1 MLDHIL
7 MNNFACPCCK
17 RLFRVGAMMLVL
29 HDASDVFLEAAKVFK
44 YSEKQF
50 GASFCFGLFALSWLL
65 LRLIYFPF
73 WIIRESRL
81 SSNSSLSSFFFFFK
95 FRYSFSACH
104 FSSKVTFLIVAL
116 ISYHSCKIRDLSK
129 PLYMTIYYMF
139 NTMLLTLLIFHIYW
153 WKLICAMII
162 RQLRSRGKVGEDIRS
177 G

>member
-1 MLDHIL
+1 

-81 SSNSSLSSFFFFFK
+81 SSNSSLSSFFFFFLNSDT
-95 FRYSFSACH
+95 RSQL
-104 FSSKVTFLIVAL
+104 VTFHLKSRFLLSLWSATTHAKSG
-116 ISYHSCKIRDLSK
+116 ISRNHCTWRYTICSIRCCWLCLFSTFIGGS
-129 PLYMTIYYMF
+129 LYVR
-139 NTMLLTLLIFHIYW
+139 W
-153 WKLICAMII
+153 
-162 RQLRSRGKVGEDIRS
+162 S
-177 G
+177 